1 MIMGSLGK
9 VIFLE
14 QTAVPEKTRKKC
26 AVSGGLCIIRHRIRS
41 SKVTD
46 VVPNLKVDVMIN
58 GHGSSDVD
66 ATYSAV
72 SVSTTRQM
80 TGKETYPM

>member
-14 QTAVPEKTRKKC
+14 QTAVPEKTRKEC
-26 AVSGGLCIIRHRIRS
+26 AASGVLCTIRNVIRS

-46 VVPNLKVDVMIN
+46 AVSNLKVDVMTN
-58 GHGSSDVD
+58 GHGSSDAD
-66 ATYSAV
+66 AIPRSLLA
-72 SVSTTRQM
+72 TRVR
-80 TGKETYPM
+80 